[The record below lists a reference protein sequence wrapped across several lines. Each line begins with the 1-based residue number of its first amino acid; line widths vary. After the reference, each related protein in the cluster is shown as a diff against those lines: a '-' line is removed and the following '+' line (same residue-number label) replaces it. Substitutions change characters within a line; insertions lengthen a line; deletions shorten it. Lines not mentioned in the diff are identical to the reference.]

1 MDDILAISI
10 GGLVIWFK
18 KKKAL
23 DKCSTGMVCLRRRGA
38 DLKASMDFVFF
49 CFWVIRTGEV
59 RGVSE

>member
-10 GGLVIWFK
+10 GVLVFWFK

-49 CFWVIRTGEV
+49 WVIRTGEV